1 MSRALIRV
9 AYVLLGLLTLA
20 TFGGY
25 FLIGHVLAGGA
36 SPRWPPD
43 RPVEWGVFAGVT
55 GAVAG
60 LILGLGV
67 IWLMSLAGL
76 RKEQRARAE
85 APRPEADAD
94 RSGP

>member
-9 AYVLLGLLTLA
+9 AYILFGLLTLA

-25 FLIGHVLAGGA
+25 FLIGYVLAGGEKKG
-36 SPRWPPD
+36 WPPD

-55 GAVAG
+55 GAVVG

-85 APRPEADAD
+85 SRPEADAD
-94 RSGP
+94 RGGP

>member
-1 MSRALIRV
+1 MSRALVVV

-25 FLIGHVLAGGA
+25 VLIGYVLRGGA
-36 SPRWPPD
+36 SAGWPPD
-43 RPVEWGVFAGVT
+43 RPIEWGVFAGVT
-55 GAVAG
+55 GSVVG

-76 RKEQRARAE
+76 RKDQRARAE
-85 APRPEADAD
+85 APRPEAD
-94 RSGP
+94 RGGL

>member
-1 MSRALIRV
+1 MSRGVVIL

-25 FLIGHVLAGGA
+25 FLIGHVLSGGER
-36 SPRWPPD
+36 PGWPPD
-43 RPVEWGVFAGVT
+43 RAVEWGVFAGVT
-55 GAVAG
+55 GAVVG

-76 RKEQRARAE
+76 RKEQRARAD
-85 APRPEADAD
+85 RPEAG
-94 RSGP
+94 RSGS

>member
-1 MSRALIRV
+1 MSRSLVRI

-25 FLIGHVLAGGA
+25 VLIGQVLRGGA
-36 SPRWPPD
+36 SSGWPPD

-55 GAVAG
+55 GSVVG

-67 IWLMSLAGL
+67 IWLMSMAGL

-85 APRPEADAD
+85 APRPEVE
-94 RSGP
+94 RSGS

>member
-25 FLIGHVLAGGA
+25 FLIGHVLKGGDHAG
-36 SPRWPPD
+36 WPPD

-55 GAVAG
+55 GSVVG
-60 LILGLGV
+60 LLLGLGV
-67 IWLMSLAGL
+67 IWLMSMAGL

-85 APRPEADAD
+85 SAD
-94 RSGP
+94 RSEA

>member
-1 MSRALIRV
+1 MSRSLVRV
-9 AYVLLGLLTLA
+9 AYLLLALLTLA

-25 FLIGHVLAGGA
+25 FLIGQVLRGGA
-36 SPRWPPD
+36 SPAWPPD
-43 RPVEWGVFAGVT
+43 RTVEWGVFAGVT
-55 GAVAG
+55 GAVVG

-76 RKEQRARAE
+76 RKEQRARADTQ
-85 APRPEADAD
+85 RPEVE